1 MNTPAVINVPKQWA
15 LGLLSGA
22 LALIAAMGMAA
33 CGDGGQPSGSPVPTQ
48 LVRGQEV
55 FTQYCTT
62 CHPGGGAG
70 RGPSLITQNLSTQKI
85 ETTVRNGRGLMPGFG
100 TSSISDDDL
109 AQLVQYIQSL
119 HQ

>member
-1 MNTPAVINVPKQWA
+1 MVADNHQGRLYPPSLCA
-15 LGLLSGA
+15 
-22 LALIAAMGMAA
+22 
-33 CGDGGQPSGSPVPTQ
+33 GQQ
-48 LVRGQEV
+48 V

-62 CHPGGGAG
+62 CHPGGGQG

-109 AQLVQYIQSL
+109 TQLVQYIQSL